1 MSAWTRTQDGNGYY
15 WYDADNDVSVFEDTS
30 EGTSRFYAWPGQFD
44 DHDTAEQTAVFPT
57 RDEAVAA
64 LGED

>member
-1 MSAWTRTQDGNGYY
+1 MSEWTSSDTIEGNGYY

-30 EGTSRFYAWPGQFD
+30 ESTSRFYAWQGGID
-44 DHDTAEQTAVFPT
+44 SHDTSAQTAVYPT

-64 LGED
+64 LG